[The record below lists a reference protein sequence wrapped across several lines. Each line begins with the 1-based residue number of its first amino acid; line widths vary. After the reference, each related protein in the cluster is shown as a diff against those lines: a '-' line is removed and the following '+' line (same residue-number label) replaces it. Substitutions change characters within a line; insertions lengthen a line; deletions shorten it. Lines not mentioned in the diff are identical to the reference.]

1 MIYTIT
7 TNPSL
12 DYYLSFRGSLKPNEN
27 NRSDF
32 ELYDA
37 GGKGVNVSIFLNAMS
52 IQSTALGF
60 LGGFTADFYLDQLKK
75 FPKIQPMFTGIKDHT
90 RINVKIM
97 SDQELSLNAKG
108 PHVSNEEFLR
118 FHKRTAKI
126 YDDDSLVLSGNVQ
139 EELRENMCN
148 LVHELSKEGT
158 RIILDTDLE
167 IYHKCTGDNIFLI
180 KLNDSNVGV
189 SEEDIINTGKYLCQ
203 NNTKYVLYSS
213 PINKYYYLI
222 SKDCVIRSTKPEGYN
237 ATTGSG
243 DATIAGFLYATMRG
257 ANKEE
262 AFKYAISF
270 SENLKLSSDL
280 ADVYLIDKYA
290 DHIILENL

>member
-60 LGGFTADFYLDQLKK
+60 LGGFTADFYLDHLKK

-118 FHKRTAKI
+118 FYKRTAKI

-180 KLNDSNVGV
+180 KLNDSNAGV

-222 SKDCVIRSTKPEGYN
+222 SKDCIIRSTKPEGYN

-290 DHIILENL
+290 DNIVLETL

>member
-148 LVHELSKEGT
+148 LVHELSK
-158 RIILDTDLE
+158 
-167 IYHKCTGDNIFLI
+167 
-180 KLNDSNVGV
+180 
-189 SEEDIINTGKYLCQ
+189 
-203 NNTKYVLYSS
+203 
-213 PINKYYYLI
+213 
-222 SKDCVIRSTKPEGYN
+222 
-237 ATTGSG
+237 
-243 DATIAGFLYATMRG
+243 
-257 ANKEE
+257 
-262 AFKYAISF
+262 
-270 SENLKLSSDL
+270 
-280 ADVYLIDKYA
+280 
-290 DHIILENL
+290 

>member
-108 PHVSNEEFLR
+108 PHVSNEEFLSVN
-118 FHKRTAKI
+118 FI
-126 YDDDSLVLSGNVQ
+126 FFYGVEIV
-139 EELRENMCN
+139 
-148 LVHELSKEGT
+148 
-158 RIILDTDLE
+158 ILG
-167 IYHKCTGDNIFLI
+167 I
-180 KLNDSNVGV
+180 
-189 SEEDIINTGKYLCQ
+189 
-203 NNTKYVLYSS
+203 
-213 PINKYYYLI
+213 
-222 SKDCVIRSTKPEGYN
+222 
-237 ATTGSG
+237 
-243 DATIAGFLYATMRG
+243 
-257 ANKEE
+257 
-262 AFKYAISF
+262 YAI
-270 SENLKLSSDL
+270 LWQQIIKKYPHL
-280 ADVYLIDKYA
+280 ARKDI
-290 DHIILENL
+290 